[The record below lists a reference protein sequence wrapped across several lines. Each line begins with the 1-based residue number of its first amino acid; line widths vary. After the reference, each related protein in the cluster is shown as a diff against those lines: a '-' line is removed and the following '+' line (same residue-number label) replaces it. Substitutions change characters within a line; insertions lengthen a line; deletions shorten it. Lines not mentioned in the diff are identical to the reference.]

1 MKKTSHSSNTVQA
14 FWVASGSL
22 SSILLAIVSAAI
34 LSRYFSK
41 YDYGTY
47 KQVVYVY
54 SSLLVLFSAG
64 LPRVYSYFLP
74 RYTPEEGLSIVKKVS
89 KMLFVAGLLFSAFLF
104 FLSGP
109 ISVVMHNPSLAH
121 PLRVFS
127 PIPIFLLP
135 TLGLEGIF
143 ATYRKTMYLAI
154 YNTISRFLMLVFIV
168 APVVFFKGS
177 LTDALYGWVF
187 ISVLTFFLALYF
199 KTIPFRNIVALPTGL
214 TYQQLF
220 GFSLPLVTASLWGMT
235 IKAADPFFISH
246 YFGNIVY
253 AEYANGFIEL
263 PFVAMITSSTSVVL
277 LPVFS
282 KMIQDGNAVEDLLA
296 TWTSVLQKSAL
307 LIYPLVVFFIFYAE
321 TIMVLLYSEKYAAS
335 GAYFQINMVLN
346 FFNIIIF
353 APLFL
358 AMGKTK
364 LYSHLHLLFALLL
377 WGSDF
382 LVILL
387 FHTPEAIAINST
399 FFQVVKIIL
408 FMYWSSRFLNV
419 SIYRF
424 FPFLMLFKIV
434 FLSLFVIGVLKVIS
448 LWIVLP
454 DSLLIQF
461 ILNFAVYIILLLGF
475 SPFLGL
481 SYKEIIKPLLKKISK

>member
-1 MKKTSHSSNTVQA
+1 MKKTSRSSNTVQA

-22 SSILLAIVSAAI
+22 SSIALAIVSAAI

-41 YDYGTY
+41 SDYGTY

-74 RYTPEEGLSIVKKVS
+74 RYTHEEGLSIVKKVS
-89 KMLFVAGLLFSAFLF
+89 KMLLVSGLLFCTFLY
-104 FLSGP
+104 FLSEP
-109 ISVVMHNPSLAH
+109 ISMVMHNPSLAY

-127 PIPIFLLP
+127 PIPLFLLP

-154 YNTISRFLMLVFIV
+154 YNTISRFLMLLFIV
-168 APVVFFKGS
+168 VPVVFFKGS
-177 LTDALYGWVF
+177 LTEALYGWVF

-199 KTIPFRNIVALPTGL
+199 KTIPFRSLVAKPTNL
-214 TYQQLF
+214 TYSQLF
-220 GFSLPLVTASLWGMT
+220 EFSLPLVTASLWGIA

-246 YFGNIVY
+246 YFGSSVF
-253 AEYANGFIEL
+253 AEYSNGFIEL
-263 PFVAMITSSTSVVL
+263 PFVSMITSSTSVVL

-282 KMIQDGNAVEDLLA
+282 KMIQDGNTVDSLLA

-321 TIMVLLYSEKYAAS
+321 SIMVLLYSEKYAAS
-335 GAYFQINMVLN
+335 GVYFQINMVLN

-364 LYSHLHLLFALLL
+364 LYSHLHLIFALIL

-382 LVILL
+382 IVIQL
-387 FHTPEAIAINST
+387 FYTPEAIAINTT
-399 FFQVVKIIL
+399 FFQVVKIFL
-408 FMYWSSRFLNV
+408 FMYWSARFLNV
-419 SIYRF
+419 SFYRF
-424 FPFLMLFKIV
+424 FPFLVLLKV
-434 FLSLFVIGVLKVIS
+434 LFLSLFVVGILKAIS
-448 LWIVLP
+448 LCNILP
-454 DSLLIQF
+454 NWLFIQL
-461 ILNFAVYIILLLGF
+461 ILNFVLYIILLLGI